1 LHLPPSPSQVF
12 EETGIQAEFHSL
24 LAFRHQH
31 GMAFGRSD
39 LYYLCRLRPLSHDIR
54 LDPAEIAEAC
64 WMPAHQFIAT
74 CTHPI
79 SRLGAQLALD
89 SWGVEHAAKALT
101 PVAAA
106 ARKAATSQAGASTGG
121 VSSAASGAAAQAP
134 LSASSHGM
142 SAAPGVPVAQEL
154 FESAVYVAATRKHV
168 RLYHPAGP
176 HTLASMQAAVDS
188 ADAGATEGESEAQR
202 QRAARIAAAV
212 VAGSAPPSHII

>member
-1 LHLPPSPSQVF
+1 
-12 EETGIQAEFHSL
+12 

-39 LYYLCRLRPLSHDIR
+39 LYYLCRLRPLGHDIR

-64 WMPAHQFIAT
+64 WMPAQQFIAT

-79 SRLGAQLALD
+79 SRLCAQLALD
-89 SWGVEHAAKALT
+89 SWSVEHAAKALT

-106 ARKAATSQAGASTGG
+106 ARKAAASQAGASTGAGSPAAG
-121 VSSAASGAAAQAP
+121 VSGAQAATP
-134 LSASSHGM
+134 ASSHGM
-142 SAAPGVPVAQEL
+142 SVAPGAPAVAQEL

-188 ADAGATEGESEAQR
+188 GDARAAEGGESEAER
-202 QRAARIAAAV
+202 QRAARVAAAV
-212 VAGSAPPSHII
+212 AAGSAPPSHII